1 MGEKRAGCDGR
12 VCVRI
17 ASGTKHTQHL
27 YHRLRR
33 GAARYRKLI
42 QYGHV
47 IVVEKMQIHQNTC
60 GRKFLFATS
69 TAGAAAALASD
80 RCTDR
85 PLASSSFF
93 PFFFQ
98 CYPPSRF

>member
-1 MGEKRAGCDGR
+1 MGKSVRDVTG

-27 YHRLRR
+27 YHGLRR
-33 GAARYRKLI
+33 GAARYRKFNM
-42 QYGHV
+42 GHV
-47 IVVEKMQIHQNTC
+47 IVVDMMQIHQNMC
-60 GRKFLFATS
+60 AESSFLQR
-69 TAGAAAALASD
+69 AGAAAALASD

-93 PFFFQ
+93 FFLFFFQ